1 MKSLLIQR
9 CPLWTLQSYD
19 FDIHKIYGQSTPN
32 EKALEVPSAIL
43 GTVSLP
49 SSLCSNVKCVP
60 SVPKT
65 LSKDPLHRMFCM
77 CRVYQETVP
86 MDHVPCALSQV
97 LHS

>member
-43 GTVSLP
+43 RQSRYHQVYPAT
-49 SSLCSNVKCVP
+49 SNVYRVFQKHSVKILCTECFVCV
-60 SVPKT
+60 
-65 LSKDPLHRMFCM
+65 
-77 CRVYQETVP
+77 RVYQETVP